1 MGPSDPLE
9 HKSLQPW
16 RILVVEDDPSVRQ
29 AAVDVLEHAGY
40 PLDIASDGVQALA
53 RLGQTPRPD
62 LILLDLLLP
71 GLDGWQ
77 LRAAQMASPTL
88 ADIPVLAMSGD
99 DSAQARAINA
109 DGYLPKP
116 FDPTELLSAVERVLL
131 RYECRRLQLRLH
143 ESERFVV
150 LGTLAAE
157 LGHEISNPLTYIM
170 NNLAE
175 LEAALP
181 GSDQEPLRVL
191 VHQARDGAERIH
203 DLVGTLGQMSRK
215 REGGR
220 SQVELA
226 MVLETA
232 VAMTA
237 HHFNGRAR
245 LVRDFQGAPVIWANP
260 ARLGQLFINLLANA
274 AQAVPPGQAETATV
288 TVRARQI
295 DGVAEVEVRDT
306 GAGMLPEVRDHLF
319 EPFFTTKPPGEGTGL
334 GMVISR
340 NIAKEHG
347 GRLEVES
354 TPGQGTTVRVLLPL
368 DARSSPRPAR
378 VT

>member
-1 MGPSDPLE
+1 
-9 HKSLQPW
+9 
-16 RILVVEDDPSVRQ
+16 VVEDDPGVRL
-29 AAVDVLEHAGY
+29 AAADVLELAGY
-40 PLDIASDGVQALA
+40 PVDVAVDGAQALA
-53 RLGQTPRPD
+53 RLGQTPRPN

-71 GLDGWQ
+71 DLDGWQ
-77 LRAAQMASPTL
+77 LRAAQLASPTL
-88 ADIPVLAMSGD
+88 ADIPVLVMSGD

-109 DGYLPKP
+109 DGYLAKP
-116 FDPTELLSAVERVLL
+116 FEAADLLSAVERVLL

-157 LGHEISNPLTYIM
+157 LGHEINNPLTYIM
-170 NNLAE
+170 NNLSE
-175 LEAALP
+175 LETALTT
-181 GSDQEPLRVL
+181 SEQEPLRVL
-191 VHQARDGAERIH
+191 VRQARSGAERIH
-203 DLVGTLGQMSRK
+203 HLVGTLGQMSRK

-232 VAMTA
+232 IAMTA
-237 HHFNGRAR
+237 HHLTGRAR
-245 LVRDFQGAPVIWANP
+245 LVRDFHGVPVIWANP

-274 AQAVPPGQAETATV
+274 AQAIPQGQAGSATI
-288 TVRARQI
+288 TVRTRQCG
-295 DGVAEVEVRDT
+295 DMAEVEVSDT
-306 GAGMLPEVRDHLF
+306 GTGMPPEVRDHLF

-334 GMVISR
+334 GLVISR

-347 GRLEVES
+347 GQLEVVS
-354 TPGQGTTVRVLLPL
+354 SPGQGTTVRVLLPL

-378 VT
+378 AT

>member
-116 FDPTELLSAVERVLL
+116 F
-131 RYECRRLQLRLH
+131 
-143 ESERFVV
+143 
-150 LGTLAAE
+150 
-157 LGHEISNPLTYIM
+157 
-170 NNLAE
+170 
-175 LEAALP
+175 
-181 GSDQEPLRVL
+181 
-191 VHQARDGAERIH
+191 
-203 DLVGTLGQMSRK
+203 
-215 REGGR
+215 
-220 SQVELA
+220 
-226 MVLETA
+226 
-232 VAMTA
+232 
-237 HHFNGRAR
+237 
-245 LVRDFQGAPVIWANP
+245 NP
-260 ARLGQLFINLLANA
+260 ADCCRLWSACCCGTSVA
-274 AQAVPPGQAETATV
+274 ACSCACTNRSGSWCWARWRPSWVTRSAT
-288 TVRARQI
+288 R
-295 DGVAEVEVRDT
+295 
-306 GAGMLPEVRDHLF
+306 
-319 EPFFTTKPPGEGTGL
+319 
-334 GMVISR
+334 
-340 NIAKEHG
+340 
-347 GRLEVES
+347 
-354 TPGQGTTVRVLLPL
+354 
-368 DARSSPRPAR
+368 
-378 VT
+378 

>member
-1 MGPSDPLE
+1 ME

-40 PLDIASDGVQALA
+40 PLDVASDGVQALA

-181 GSDQEPLRVL
+181 GSDHEPLRVL

-295 DGVAEVEVRDT
+295 DECGRGGGPRHRRRNAARGPRPPVRTVLHHQAARRGDGP
-306 GAGMLPEVRDHLF
+306 GAGHLAQH
-319 EPFFTTKPPGEGTGL
+319 
-334 GMVISR
+334 R
-340 NIAKEHG
+340 
-347 GRLEVES
+347 
-354 TPGQGTTVRVLLPL
+354 QG
-368 DARSSPRPAR
+368 ARRPAGGGVDAGAGDDGAR
-378 VT
+378 AAAAGR